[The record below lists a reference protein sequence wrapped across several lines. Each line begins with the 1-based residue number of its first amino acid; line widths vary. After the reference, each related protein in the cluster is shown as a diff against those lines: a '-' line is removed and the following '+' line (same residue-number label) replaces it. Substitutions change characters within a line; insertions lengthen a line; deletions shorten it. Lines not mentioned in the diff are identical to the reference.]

1 MIGSET
7 PVPLLILVGVLLA
20 MPVIAFVSHRLRLPY
35 TVAMVVVGL
44 VVSAFTGRGNLEVSP
59 AIAVTML
66 LPGLVFEAAYR
77 LDAAELR
84 RTFGGVALLAIPGVI
99 VVAAVVAVVL
109 HDAAGLPV
117 EEAFIVGAMVSATDP
132 VAVVATMRQ
141 LRAPSRL
148 VTLIDAESLFN
159 DGTAVL
165 VYAIGLGAL
174 HEGHSLSNDVV
185 TFAFGIVASVT
196 IGAASGW
203 LIARV
208 AARTT
213 DYLIELTL
221 TLLAA
226 YGTYVLADLLHQ
238 SGIIA
243 VVVAGIVTGTY
254 GRRVGFSAR
263 AREAIDIVWE
273 FLAFVLTAV
282 TFLLIGSAIPLGT
295 LRDAAVPIAWGVIAV
310 LVARALVVYGLL
322 GGSSRILSR
331 FGAAPRMPVS
341 WLHVMNWTGLRG
353 AVAIA
358 LALSLPADV
367 PDRTLLQGT
376 TFGIVLFTVL
386 VQGATA
392 ERVMRWARPTPDP
405 EPGGTAE
412 APGRSTRSGVSP
424 DGRRLPGGPG
434 LPDVDA
440 LEDPEP
446 GGHADQ

>member
-1 MIGSET
+1 MIGTET
-7 PVPLLILVGVLLA
+7 PAPLLIVVAVLIA
-20 MPVIAFVSHRLRLPY
+20 MPVIAFASRRLRVQY

-44 VVSAFTGRGNLEVSP
+44 GVSALTGRGNLEVPP
-59 AIAVTML
+59 AIAVTIL

-84 RTFGGVALLAIPGVI
+84 RTFGGVALLAVPGVI
-99 VVAAVVAVVL
+99 VTAAVVAVVL
-109 HDAAGLPV
+109 HVAAGLPLAQ
-117 EEAFIVGAMVSATDP
+117 AFIVGAMVSATDP

-141 LRAPSRL
+141 LKAPARL

-174 HEGHSLSNDVV
+174 SESRGLADDVL
-185 TFAFGIVASVT
+185 AFVVGIVASVG
-196 IGAASGW
+196 IGAAVGW

-208 AARTT
+208 AALTR
-213 DYLIELTL
+213 DHLIELTL

-226 YGTYVLADLLHQ
+226 YGTYVLADLARQ

-254 GRRVGFSAR
+254 GRRVGFSPR
-263 AREAIDIVWE
+263 AREAIDTVWE

-282 TFLLIGSAIPLGT
+282 AFLLIGLAIPLGT
-295 LRDAAVPIAWGVIAV
+295 LGDASLPIAWGVVAV
-310 LVARALVVYGLL
+310 LVGRALVVYGLL
-322 GGSSRILSR
+322 GGSSRIANLL
-331 FGAAPRMPVS
+331 GAAPRMPLS

-367 PDRTLLQGT
+367 PDRALLQGT

-386 VQGATA
+386 AQGATA
-392 ERVMRWARPTPDP
+392 ERVMRWARPTP
-405 EPGGTAE
+405 EPPPSRPT
-412 APGRSTRSGVSP
+412 
-424 DGRRLPGGPG
+424 GRRRSRG
-434 LPDVDA
+434 
-440 LEDPEP
+440 
-446 GGHADQ
+446 

>member
-7 PVPLLILVGVLLA
+7 PVPLLIVVAVLIA
-20 MPVIAFVSHRLRLPY
+20 MPVIAFVSRRLRVQY

-44 VVSAFTGRGNLEVSP
+44 GVSALTGRGDLEVPP
-59 AIAVTML
+59 AIAVTIL

-77 LDAAELR
+77 LDAVELR
-84 RTFGGVALLAIPGVI
+84 RTFGGVALLAVPGVI
-99 VVAAVVAVVL
+99 VTAAVVAAVL
-109 HDAAGLPV
+109 HVAAGLPLV
-117 EEAFIVGAMVSATDP
+117 QAFIVGAMVSATDP

-141 LRAPSRL
+141 LKAPPRL

-165 VYAIGLGAL
+165 VYAIALGAL
-174 HEGHSLSNDVV
+174 GEGRSLPDGVV
-185 TFAFGIVASVT
+185 TFVVGIVASVG
-196 IGAASGW
+196 IGAGAGW
-203 LIARV
+203 LIAQV
-208 AARTT
+208 AARTR
-213 DYLIELTL
+213 DHLIELTL

-226 YGTYVLADLLHQ
+226 YGTYVLADLARQ

-254 GRRVGFSAR
+254 GRRVGFSPR
-263 AREAIDIVWE
+263 AREAIDTVWE

-282 TFLLIGSAIPLGT
+282 AFLLIGLAIPLGT
-295 LRDAAVPIAWGVIAV
+295 LRDASLPIAWGVVAV
-310 LVARALVVYGLL
+310 LVGRALVVYGLL
-322 GGSSRILSR
+322 GGSSRIAYVL
-331 FGAAPRMPVS
+331 GAAPRMPLS

-367 PDRTLLQGT
+367 PDRALLQGT

-405 EPGGTAE
+405 LPTSAHRAKD
-412 APGRSTRSGVSP
+412 APG
-424 DGRRLPGGPG
+424 
-434 LPDVDA
+434 A
-440 LEDPEP
+440 
-446 GGHADQ
+446 